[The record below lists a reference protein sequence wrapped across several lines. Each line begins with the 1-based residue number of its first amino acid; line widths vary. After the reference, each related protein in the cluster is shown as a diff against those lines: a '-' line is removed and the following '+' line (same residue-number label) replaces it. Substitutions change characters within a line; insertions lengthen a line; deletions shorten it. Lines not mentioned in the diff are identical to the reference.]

1 MNTGGRLRDPLVRG
15 GTAFWPRSRIFPNPS
30 TSCGVAS
37 RVQRLVTCDD
47 LWLLGGCETTRLILG
62 RTSGYGV
69 RQIFSRSWHLYKIR
83 VPPRAEFTVNYNAWT
98 TFWLRKRWNSCLAE
112 EERRSGQRKAEPEET
127 RNVRD
132 KKGQKQRSGK
142 AKANAPKQTSGAGE
156 KRKRSHSLK
165 SKEARQD
172 ETGKA
177 GNRE

>member
-47 LWLLGGCETTRLILG
+47 LWLLGGRETTRLILG
-62 RTSGYGV
+62 RTSGCGV

-112 EERRSGQRKAEPEET
+112 KERRSGQWEAAKSSKEGGAGRDQKCDRQKRPEAE
-127 RNVRD
+127 R
-132 KKGQKQRSGK
+132 QKQTHRSRQAGQEK
-142 AKANAPKQTSGAGE
+142 SGSAAT
-156 KRKRSHSLK
+156 R
-165 SKEARQD
+165 
-172 ETGKA
+172 
-177 GNRE
+177 